1 MAGRHAAPKPS
12 HNSAPRRAA
21 TTLAISGTLGAGAVL
36 VAAQDAPAASLSTW
50 DRVAA
55 CESSGNW
62 AINTGNGFYGGLQF
76 TQSTWAA
83 FGGTKI
89 APRADLA
96 SKNDQIRVAEKVL
109 AVQGPGAWP
118 VCGARAGL
126 AAGTAA
132 PQLSAGTTAPTAA
145 VSAPAGRTAA
155 SFARSQVGKPYVFGG
170 NGPYSWDCSGLTM
183 AAWRAAGVTIP
194 RTSQAQSAA
203 LRTVPVSQIQPGD
216 LIVFYSGA
224 THIGIYVGDGKLV
237 HAANPRRGVVTD
249 SFSGYYR
256 THALKVVRPAGVGT
270 VKAPAGG
277 GDSSGAVTTP
287 PTPKAKAAGTVHVV
301 RPGDTLSAI
310 AQGAGVKGGW
320 PALYRANVKVVGD
333 DPDLI
338 KPGQR
343 LRVP

>member
-1 MAGRHAAPKPS
+1 MAGRHAAPKPP
-12 HNSAPRRAA
+12 HNNAARRTA
-21 TTLAISGTLGAGAVL
+21 TTLAISGTLGTGAVL
-36 VAAQDAPAASLSTW
+36 IATENASAASLGTW
-50 DRVAA
+50 DKVAA

-96 SKNDQIRVAEKVL
+96 SKNDQIRVAERVL
-109 AVQGPGAWP
+109 AGQGPGAWP
-118 VCGARAGL
+118 VCGPRAGL
-126 AAGTAA
+126 SAHTAA
-132 PQLSAGTTAPTAA
+132 PQLGSGTTAPAAA

-224 THIGIYVGDGKLV
+224 SHIGIYVGNGQLV
-237 HAANPRRGVVTD
+237 HAANSRRGVVVD

-256 THALKVVRPAGVGT
+256 THTLKVVRPAGAGT
-270 VKAPAGG
+270 LSAPAGG
-277 GDSSGAVTTP
+277 GSSSGAVTKP
-287 PTPKAKAAGTVHVV
+287 PAPTPGASGPVHVV
-301 RPGDTLSAI
+301 RRGDTLSAI